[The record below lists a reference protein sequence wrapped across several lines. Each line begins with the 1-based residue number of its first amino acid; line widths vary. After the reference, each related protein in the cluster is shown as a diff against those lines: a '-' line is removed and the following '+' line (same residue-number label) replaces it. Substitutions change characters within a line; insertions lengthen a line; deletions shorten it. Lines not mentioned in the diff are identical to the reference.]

1 METTSQRTDW
11 NSDHPV
17 HSTTHL
23 FLNAFNPLG
32 VAAFGGGNAQA
43 GLSAVATF
51 YKAAFAWQ
59 REYAD
64 FAGKRLDKSADLIRR
79 LMDADSTRERVQVQ
93 GDYVREFFGDYLE
106 GAQRLINCTAETSRE
121 VFEPIEQHAE
131 AAADEVDRRTS
142 RAITKRDA
150 VNT

>member
-1 METTSQRTDW
+1 MDTTSQRTDW

-23 FLNAFNPLG
+23 FLNVFNPVG
-32 VAAFGGGNAQA
+32 VTA
-43 GLSAVATF
+43 F

-64 FAGKRLDKSADLIRR
+64 FAGKRLDKSTDLIRR
-79 LMDADSTRERVQVQ
+79 LIDADSTRERVQVQ

-121 VFEPIEQHAE
+121 VFKQSEQRAE
-131 AAADEVDRRTS
+131 AVADEVGQRTS
-142 RAITKRDA
+142 QAITKLDA